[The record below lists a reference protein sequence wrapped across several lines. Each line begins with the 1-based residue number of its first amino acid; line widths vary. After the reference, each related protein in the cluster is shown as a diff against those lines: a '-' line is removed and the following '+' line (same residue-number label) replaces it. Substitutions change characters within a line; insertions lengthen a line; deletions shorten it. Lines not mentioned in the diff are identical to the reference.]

1 MWDLNAIG
9 QKGFFTRATSL
20 LLSIKA
26 WCFCQ
31 IVESQQLGKWVT
43 MGPQWNLATEWLDIT
58 GDEFRLW
65 GEVHLLEESQ
75 INRQERWVVG
85 TAGR

>member
-1 MWDLNAIG
+1 MGSQWDL
-9 QKGFFTRATSL
+9 AT
-20 LLSIKA
+20 
-26 WCFCQ
+26 
-31 IVESQQLGKWVT
+31 G
-43 MGPQWNLATEWLDIT
+43 WLDIT

-75 INRQERWVVG
+75 INRQGRWVVG